1 MIVRTG
7 CHFHDTDLDDACWE
21 QSFEWRIP
29 QATPAGFYAARV
41 FTSEGEEDMVPFI
54 VSSTPGETGNTLCFL
69 APTVS
74 YLAYS
79 NQIFVRDALSI
90 CVHARPESEKHSHRR
105 TATRTARTR
114 GWRACRP
121 RMRR

>member
-1 MIVRTG
+1 MAVFTDEGSLTISNDCVSKISAKIVRTG

-29 QATPAGFYAARV
+29 QGTPAGFYAARV
-41 FTSEGEEDMVPFI
+41 FTSEGEEDMVPFV

-79 NQIFVRDALSI
+79 
-90 CVHARPESEKHSHRR
+90 EY
-105 TATRTARTR
+105 
-114 GWRACRP
+114 
-121 RMRR
+121 